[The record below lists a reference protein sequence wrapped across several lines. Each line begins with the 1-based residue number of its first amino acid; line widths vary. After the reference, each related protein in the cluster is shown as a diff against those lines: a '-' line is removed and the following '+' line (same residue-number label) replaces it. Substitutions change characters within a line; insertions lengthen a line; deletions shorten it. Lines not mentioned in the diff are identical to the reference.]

1 VRPSFSEISLRQT
14 SWSASA
20 RDHML
25 VSYKE
30 AMMDIMLRQ
39 FDKSKGF
46 KEGMQARSDMHA
58 VPMSCLD
65 PDVVAETRRSLAL
78 CSPAN

>member
-1 VRPSFSEISLRQT
+1 MQYSLSTLTLFTPCAQVRPSFSEISLRQT

-25 VSYKE
+25 ASYKE
-30 AMMDIMLRQ
+30 AMISIMLRQ

-46 KEGMQARSDMHA
+46 KDGMQARVTTHGFQ
-58 VPMSCLD
+58 L
-65 PDVVAETRRSLAL
+65 VA
-78 CSPAN
+78 